1 MLLNISRDLLSV
13 YVASDRLDYAQGFGN
28 WVEHAFLWM
37 PYVEG
42 IPQFF
47 LNSVVLLSIS
57 VILNSGRCLE
67 KPAFVFIANLAVSDL
82 MMCLIQ
88 IITLIMRQRLQ
99 YCESRVCRLQ
109 NCQIQ
114 LSLWTFSLS
123 KSLFCTIL
131 ITVDRYIYITKGI
144 KYSLIVTKSWI
155 VVGIAVAWLTPIGLG
170 MTSALIQNDRT
181 RSENNCIST
190 HLLPKFF
197 VSFGISLIIIVLV
210 SIYLL
215 YGVILVKFYRQKK
228 SLELA
233 KSKSQSIRFKG
244 FAMDSQL
251 LITASP
257 TKGFPDLQN
266 TWRNFKKKRIS
277 GEFNQIFQTLK
288 KVGRFI
294 HAAQY
299 VIVLI
304 AVFTIA
310 WLPWLLV
317 LYLDVFDENFE
328 DFRRLCPN
336 DTQSISE
343 VIGVDLSNLQ
353 TKLQSVIAN
362 PQEQI
367 WMATNVSDEAD
378 FPLCS
383 LIHQS
388 LHSFMQ
394 DYRQLSA
401 MLIGILNS
409 ILNPIIYAF
418 WYPEFR
424 DQCRNI
430 SCPRYRVTFPIM

>member
-13 YVASDRLDYAQGFGN
+13 YIESDRLEYAQDFGR

-42 IPQFF
+42 IPQFV

-82 MMCLIQ
+82 VMCLIQ
-88 IITLIMRQRLQ
+88 IITLLLRLQ
-99 YCESRVCRLQ
+99 LQLCESRICRLQ

-123 KSLFCTIL
+123 
-131 ITVDRYIYITKGI
+131 I

-155 VVGIAVAWLTPIGLG
+155 VVGIAVSWLAPIGLG
-170 MTSALIQNDRT
+170 MTSFLIQDDHT
-181 RSENNCIST
+181 RSETNCIST
-190 HLLPKFF
+190 HLMPKLF
-197 VSFGISLIIIVLV
+197 VAFGISLIIIVLF

-228 SLELA
+228 SLERA

-244 FAMDSQL
+244 FATDSQL
-251 LITASP
+251 LLTSSP
-257 TKGFPDLQN
+257 SKSFPDLQN

-277 GEFNQIFQTLK
+277 GEFNLIFQTLK
-288 KVGRFI
+288 KVCRFI

-310 WLPWLLV
+310 WLPWLMV
-317 LYLDVFDENFE
+317 LYFDVFDENFKVF
-328 DFRRLCPN
+328 DRLCTNETRPLEGITSPI
-336 DTQSISE
+336 DL
-343 VIGVDLSNLQ
+343 DLSNLQ
-353 TKLQSVIAN
+353 RNFQFVIAN
-362 PQEQI
+362 PQERI
-367 WMATNVSDEAD
+367 MMDVPNGAD
-378 FPLCS
+378 LPICTF
-383 LIHQS
+383 IHQS

-401 MLIGILNS
+401 MLVGILNS

-424 DQCRNI
+424 DQCRNV